1 MVSYLI
7 LVFHQSLQMSKLNP
21 QQEDLITLR
30 VETENV
36 ATILLLLSIIK
47 SFLEV
52 NSIEMP
58 LIFTPPPGQVNK

>member
-1 MVSYLI
+1 
-7 LVFHQSLQMSKLNP
+7 MSKLNP
-21 QQEDLITLR
+21 QEEDLITLR

-47 SFLEV
+47 SFLGV